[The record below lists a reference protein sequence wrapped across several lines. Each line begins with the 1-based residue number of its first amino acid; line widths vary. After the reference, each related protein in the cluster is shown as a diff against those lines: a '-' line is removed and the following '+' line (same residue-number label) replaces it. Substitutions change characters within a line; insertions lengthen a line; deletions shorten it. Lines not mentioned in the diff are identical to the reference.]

1 MLLRMGAIRDAAR
14 TRRKIVEAAKAEFA
28 ARGFAGARIA
38 EIARRAKLNKQLLYH
53 YFASKEA
60 LFDEIL
66 EQTIYEREALTGSDE
81 RPDTMF
87 RRRFV
92 TALKEEQVWLRF
104 LIWEAAEYPEKKRIT
119 RQARRELALKNQR
132 NAIIA
137 KQFHGTVPKDVKAE
151 LLQLTMYAL
160 ANYPLAFPQITKMVT
175 GLQATDP
182 KFQAEW
188 SAFLDRLGALLM
200 APAPARPSRGSG
212 RTRRRP

>member
-1 MLLRMGAIRDAAR
+1 MGAIRDAAR
-14 TRRKIVEAAKAEFA
+14 TRRKIVEAANAEFA

-38 EIARRAKLNKQLLYH
+38 GIARRAKLNKQLLYH

-66 EQTIYEREALTGSDE
+66 EQTIRERETLAGSDYA
-81 RPDTMF
+81 PATMF

-92 TALKEEQVWLRF
+92 TALREEQVWLRF
-104 LIWEAAEYPEKKRIT
+104 LLWEAAEYPEKKRIT

-137 KQFHGTVPKDVKAE
+137 KQFHGSVPKDVNAE

-160 ANYPLAFPQITKMVT
+160 ANYPLAFAQITKMVT
-175 GLQATDP
+175 GRSPSDP
-182 KFQAEW
+182 AFVAEW
-188 SAFLDRLGALLM
+188 SAFLDKLGALLM
-200 APAPARPSRGSG
+200 APRPAATAPAVGHKS
-212 RTRRRP
+212 RRRSA